1 LDCILRSLRKEGSFM
16 SGSHLQGTAAGELV
30 MDARISSARQKI
42 EIYRA
47 DVANG
52 GIANCPIRN
61 VIENVSGKWSALLL
75 MALAERPYR
84 FGELRRLVPD
94 ISQRM
99 LTQTLR
105 DLQRDGYVHREV
117 FPTKP
122 PSVEY
127 SLTDFGRSM
136 YGSIEHLFHLAEYN
150 HDRVHD
156 ARARFDATER

>member
-1 LDCILRSLRKEGSFM
+1 
-16 SGSHLQGTAAGELV
+16 
-30 MDARISSARQKI
+30 MDARPASARQKI

-47 DVANG
+47 NAGEG
-52 GIANCPIRN
+52 GLANCPIRN
-61 VIENVSGKWSALLL
+61 VVQNVFGKWSALLL

-127 SLTDFGRSM
+127 SLTDMGQAM
-136 YGSIEHLFHLAEYN
+136 YDSLQHVLNWAEN
-150 HDRVHD
+150 NFDKVRA
-156 ARARFDATER
+156 ARQRFDAVSN